1 MDRSIVH
8 IDLDSFFVSCER
20 RADSRLNGRPVIIG
34 GTSSRGVVASCSYE
48 ARAFGVHAAMPMRT
62 ARQLCPEAILL
73 NGNASTYSKFSKEVT
88 DIIKEESPIYEKSS
102 IDEFYIDATGM
113 DRFYGCYKWSQELR
127 TKIIRETGLPISFAL
142 STNKTVAKVGTGE
155 AKPNN
160 HKQISKGFEIPFLA
174 PLSIRKIPSV
184 GLETYK
190 SLREMGVKKV
200 AHVQAMPIELMQNL
214 MGKNGSS
221 IWKKC
226 NGIDNSPI
234 IPYNERKS
242 ISLERTFQKDTIDME
257 KLKNIFIAM
266 GESISYALRKGDKLT
281 SCITVKIRYSDFRTT
296 SKQLRIAYTAA
307 DDIIIDTIQS
317 LFMSL
322 YERRIMIRLIGVRA
336 SSLVGGGYQINLFDD
351 TEKKIALYQA
361 MDSMRNRYGHKAVMR
376 AVSLKS
382 NVAVMGNPFN
392 GEPPVIPAHRRA

>member
-1 MDRSIVH
+1 MERSIIH

-20 RADSRLNGRPVIIG
+20 KLDSRLEGRPLLIG
-34 GTSSRGVVASCSYE
+34 GQSSRGVVASCSYE
-48 ARAFGVHAAMPMRT
+48 ARAFGVHSAMPMQM
-62 ARQLCPEAILL
+62 ARQLCPEAIVLS
-73 NGNASTYSKFSKEVT
+73 GNAGTYSKFSKEVT
-88 DIIKEESPIYEKSS
+88 DIIKEDAPIYEKSS
-102 IDEFYIDATGM
+102 IDEFYIDVSGM
-113 DRFYGCYKWSQELR
+113 DKFFGCYKWSQELR
-127 TKIIRETGLPISFAL
+127 LRIMRETGLPLSFAL
-142 STNKTVAKVGTGE
+142 SQNKTVSKIGTGE

-160 HKQISKGFEIPFLA
+160 HKQIIKGFEKPFLA
-174 PLSIRKIPSV
+174 PLSIRKVPQV

-190 SLREMGVKKV
+190 SLREMGIKKIET
-200 AHVQAMPIELMQNL
+200 VQAMPMDLMQNL
-214 MGKNGSS
+214 MGKNGAS

-242 ISLERTFQKDTIDME
+242 ISLERTFQKDTIDIR
-257 KLKNIFIAM
+257 KLKDIFTAM
-266 GESISYALRKGDKLT
+266 GESIAYALRKGDKLT

-296 SKQLRIAYTAA
+296 SKQVKIPYTSC
-307 DDIIIDTIQS
+307 DDIIIDTIQT
-317 LFMSL
+317 LFNSL
-322 YERRIMIRLIGVRA
+322 YERRILIRLIGIKA
-336 SSLVGGGYQINLFDD
+336 SGLVGGGYQINLFND

-392 GEPPVIPAHRRA
+392 GEPPIVPAHRRG

>member
-1 MDRSIVH
+1 M
-8 IDLDSFFVSCER
+8 
-20 RADSRLNGRPVIIG
+20 DSRLNGRPVIIG

-73 NGNASTYSKFSKEVT
+73 NGNAGSYSKFSKEVT
-88 DIIKEESPIYEKSS
+88 DIIKEDSPIYEKSS

-200 AHVQAMPIELMQNL
+200 ENVQAMPIELMQNL
-214 MGKNGSS
+214 MGKNGEA

-296 SKQLRIAYTAA
+296 SKQMRIAYTSC

-322 YERRIMIRLIGVRA
+322 YDRRIMIRLIGVRA
-336 SSLVGGGYQINLFDD
+336 SSLVGGGYQINLFND

>member
-1 MDRSIVH
+1 MDRSIIH

-20 RADSRLNGRPVIIG
+20 KMDSRLNNRPVIIG
-34 GTSSRGVVASCSYE
+34 GISSRGVVASCSYE
-48 ARAFGVHAAMPMRT
+48 ARMFGVHSAMPMRT
-62 ARQLCPEAILL
+62 ARQLCPDAILL
-73 NGNASTYSKFSKEVT
+73 NGNAGTYSKFSKEVT
-88 DIIKEESPIYEKSS
+88 EIIKGESPSYEKSS

-113 DRFYGCYKWSQELR
+113 DRFFGCYKWSQELR

-190 SLREMGVKKV
+190 SLREMGVKKIEN
-200 AHVQAMPIELMQNL
+200 VQAMPIELMQNL
-214 MGKNGSS
+214 MGKNGAS

-234 IPYNERKS
+234 IPYNDRKS

-296 SKQLRIAYTAA
+296 SKQLRIAYTAC

-317 LFMSL
+317 LFTSS
-322 YERRIMIRLIGVRA
+322 YDRRIMIRLIGVRA

-361 MDSMRNRYGHKAVMR
+361 MDSMRNRYGHNAVMR

>member
-1 MDRSIVH
+1 MNRSIVH

-102 IDEFYIDATGM
+102 IDEFYIDVTGM

-214 MGKNGSS
+214 MGKNGTS

-322 YERRIMIRLIGVRA
+322 YERRMMIRLIGVRA